1 MADQKISQLTDGT
14 SFQAGDEAVVN
25 RSGTNYKV
33 DPTQFGSSIDV
44 TGTVTADGLTVNSNG
59 TFTNTSGVTL
69 NLERDDTFLLDGNF
83 ISGLRFGNNDSSGAP
98 PHGTGIKVTANGTFG
113 AMFLDILSGSRDAWE
128 NNTKAIRIDEFGDI
142 SFYEDTGTTPKFFWD
157 ASAERLGIGTTSP
170 SGKLH
175 ISGTGTTYFFA
186 DGTQTSDGEIFDLV
200 VRNGTDTVTSIK
212 SIRTGTDDAAALTFS
227 TQPTFGGIN
236 ERMRITSTGNV
247 GIGTSSPGQKLEV
260 NGNIIA
266 DGIYLGGTA
275 AANLLEDYEE
285 GTWTPEY
292 APETGAFT
300 SVTYQD
306 QGGSYTKIGN
316 RVFFQGRIRTSS
328 ITVGTASGDV
338 RISGLPFTSINN
350 SATGRNAGSISACVG
365 FGGDMPSGL
374 DVEPNAT
381 FFNLRYRTS
390 ANGATNDLDV
400 SDLSTGSNSN
410 TLFFSG
416 SYIV

>member
-1 MADQKISQLTDGT
+1 
-14 SFQAGDEAVVN
+14 
-25 RSGTNYKV
+25 
-33 DPTQFGSSIDV
+33 
-44 TGTVTADGLTVNSNG
+44 
-59 TFTNTSGVTL
+59 
-69 NLERDDTFLLDGNF
+69 
-83 ISGLRFGNNDSSGAP
+83 
-98 PHGTGIKVTANGTFG
+98 
-113 AMFLDILSGSRDAWE
+113 
-128 NNTKAIRIDEFGDI
+128 
-142 SFYEDTGTTPKFFWD
+142 
-157 ASAERLGIGTTSP
+157 
-170 SGKLH
+170 
-175 ISGTGTTYFFA
+175 
-186 DGTQTSDGEIFDLV
+186 

-300 SVTYQD
+300 SVTYLD